1 MAALAEAPPKVYQRG
16 GGRALDVCTSIRPME
31 EPMHRTS
38 PRLLPAALVGAVAAL
53 ALAAGPAA
61 AAKPIVHPTPKVPVV
76 VDGKRLAPKQIHR
89 YDGRALY
96 TRMSADGKTLIA
108 TTELA
113 KFKTFLARKGLTLP
127 AAGPAKARTSAAGH
141 WARICTDNFLRGH
154 CHTVSS
160 GHGVAN
166 MAAVSGCNWFTCW
179 NFENSVSSLE
189 TYGRAALLYDL
200 SNFNSAWG
208 THYAAAGQQQD
219 LAVFGFNDRLSS
231 VFTYW

>member
-1 MAALAEAPPKVYQRG
+1 MTPHLFAPRQ
-16 GGRALDVCTSIRPME
+16 DS
-31 EPMHRTS
+31 RTS
-38 PRLLPAALVGAVAAL
+38 RRILPAAVAAAAAAL

-61 AAKPIVHPTPKVPVV
+61 AAKPIVHQTPEVPVV

-108 TTELA
+108 TTRLA
-113 KFKTFLARKGLTLP
+113 KFKAFLKTKGLTMP
-127 AAGPAKARTSAAGH
+127 TANRVQARTSGAGD

-154 CHTVSS
+154 CYTVSS
-160 GHGVAN
+160 GLGVAN
-166 MAAVSGCNWFTCW
+166 MSAISGCNWFTCW
-179 NFENSVSSLE
+179 LFENSVSSLD

-200 SNFNSAWG
+200 SNFNPAWG
-208 THYAAAGQQQD
+208 THYVPAGQQQD

-231 VFTYW
+231 IFTYW